1 MEIDYIA
8 LGKRVKKLRKEQK
21 MTQEK
26 LAELIDVSVPHM
38 SNIENGKTKFSL
50 QVLVDMADAL
60 KTTPDA
66 LMMDQ
71 VDDQIRTRG
80 MIIEEIGRELS
91 DCTPV
96 QITTLE
102 EVVRNTKNIL
112 KQYESRLKN
121 QEE

>member
-1 MEIDYIA
+1 MEIDYSA

-21 MTQEK
+21 MTQER

-71 VDDQIRTRG
+71 VDDHIRTRG
-80 MIIEEIGRELS
+80 MIMEEIGRELS
-91 DCTPV
+91 DCTEV

-102 EVVRNTKNIL
+102 EVVRNTKHIL
-112 KQYESRLKN
+112 KQYESQLKN
-121 QEE
+121 IEE

>member
-71 VDDQIRTRG
+71 VDDKIKTRG
-80 MIIEEIGRELS
+80 MILEEIGRELS
-91 DCTPV
+91 DCTEV

-112 KQYESRLKN
+112 KQYENKLKN
-121 QEE
+121 LEE